1 MVWLVRWFGWLDG
14 LVSLMVRLVG
24 WFGWLDGLAVWMV
37 WLVGLFGWLD
47 GFGWL
52 VWLARWFGLL
62 DGLVGF
68 VDYLL
73 GIPGL
78 LGVLVL
84 LPCAYTVGGGA
95 DFPNS
100 LLQENVYTVLYEQN
114 QRQIT
119 KENYFLVSKI
129 LLRHILYKYKK
140 ILIRARAWI
149 RILIRARAWIR
160 ICLK

>member
-84 LPCAYTVGGGA
+84 LPCAYTVGG
-95 DFPNS
+95 DS
-100 LLQENVYTVLYEQN
+100 QTVYY
-114 QRQIT
+114 
-119 KENYFLVSKI
+119 KKMY
-129 LLRHILYKYKK
+129 ILYCTNKIRDKLPKK
-140 ILIRARAWI
+140 ITF
-149 RILIRARAWIR
+149 
-160 ICLK
+160 